1 MWLVTGGAGYI
12 GAHVVRALLADGQRV
27 AVVDDLSDGL
37 AARVPDGVQLNIVSV
52 LETAALAQVMTDL
65 KVDGVVHLAAK
76 KAAGDS
82 VDEPVYYHQQNTGG
96 VISLLA
102 AMESAGVRRLVYSSS
117 AAVYGEPVDDRPLT
131 EESRTAPTN
140 PYGSS
145 KLIGEMMIRDA
156 AGALGLSWAALRYF
170 NVAGCGADELSDTS
184 ANNLIPMLLRAHVAG
199 RPGKIFGTDYP
210 TPDGTCIR
218 DYIHVVDLAEAHVA
232 ACRLVSGDPVGG
244 VGSNRDHP
252 DRTADPDH
260 GAEPI
265 PDHGA
270 EPIPDHGAEPDQVGV
285 ILNIGT
291 GQGSSVREV
300 INSVSRA
307 LGTPLAVEEAPRRPG
322 DPSMVQADP
331 AQAAAVL
338 GWRSRYTLDDMTSSA
353 VSGLTWLSANG
364 HL

>member
-270 EPIPDHGAEPDQVGV
+270 EPDQVGV